1 MKAEFLVASSLDLW
15 ELWEMSCEAGGGS
28 PALSEI
34 RGADP
39 AVITAGGRWGH
50 RAQSKARAW
59 LAKPGAQALSCLLS
73 SPELRSGPGFSA
85 GFYVVEHTTQD
96 GCDSGR

>member
-1 MKAEFLVASSLDLW
+1 MKVEFSVASSLDLG
-15 ELWEMSCEAGGGS
+15 ELQERSREANGGIR
-28 PALSEI
+28 ALSEI

-50 RAQSKARAW
+50 RAQSRAGAW
-59 LAKPGAQALSCLLS
+59 LAKPGAQASSCLLS
-73 SPELRSGPGFSA
+73 SPEPRSGPGFSA
-85 GFYVVEHTTQD
+85 EFSVVEHATQE